1 MIMNYTTEMIASGL
15 ITTGRRRPRIA
26 DARAAR
32 IRKMR
37 RGMRVRGHAY
47 AHAHMWDRCD
57 LAFAPDRR
65 DRGAWYRVAMNFI
78 VGAKEYLHPEVIC
91 TEAVAHFAVF
101 CE

>member
-1 MIMNYTTEMIASGL
+1 MIASGL
-15 ITTGRRRPRIA
+15 ITAGRRRPRIA
-26 DARAAR
+26 DAR

-37 RGMRVRGHAY
+37 RGMRIPH